1 MARRLVRYYSVA
13 LLLVGWE
20 LLARSGLVNPRLF
33 PSLLAIGDE
42 FVLLFVTGAI
52 WPHLAATLF
61 RVIAGFGGAAIVG
74 VAIGFLMARFASVG
88 RLIEP
93 FFSASYP
100 VPRIAIYPIFVLAF
114 GLGHLSKAA
123 LVFLE
128 CVYPIAITTF
138 YGTRALDPVYVWAA
152 ENMGADRR
160 QVLLRV
166 VAPALAPYVFNGL
179 RVALPIA
186 LAIAV
191 ITEMIGA
198 TEGIGYLVAYAAAS
212 LARAQ
217 VFAGVLVIAIVGSA
231 LDAGISRLRDRLVF
245 WERPSASIGWN

>member
-1 MARRLVRYYSVA
+1 MARRLARYHSIA
-13 LLLVGWE
+13 LLLIGWE
-20 LLARSGLVNPRLF
+20 VLARSGLVNPRLF
-33 PSLLAIGDE
+33 PSLPSIGDE
-42 FVLLFVTGAI
+42 LVQLFTTGII

-61 RVIAGFGGAAIVG
+61 RVIGGFAGATVAG
-74 VAIGFLMARFASVG
+74 VAIGFLMARFAIIG
-88 RLIEP
+88 RTVEP

-100 VPRIAIYPIFVLAF
+100 VPRIAIYPIFILAF
-114 GLGHLSKAA
+114 GLGHLSKVA

-128 CVYPIAITTF
+128 CLYPIAITTF
-138 YGTRALDPVYVWAA
+138 YGTRAIDPVYVWAA
-152 ENMGADRR
+152 ENMGASRR

-217 VFAGVLVIAIVGSA
+217 VFAGVLVIAIVGFI
-231 LDAGISRLRDRLVF
+231 LDAGISGLRDRLVF
-245 WERPSASIGWN
+245 WERPAASIGWN